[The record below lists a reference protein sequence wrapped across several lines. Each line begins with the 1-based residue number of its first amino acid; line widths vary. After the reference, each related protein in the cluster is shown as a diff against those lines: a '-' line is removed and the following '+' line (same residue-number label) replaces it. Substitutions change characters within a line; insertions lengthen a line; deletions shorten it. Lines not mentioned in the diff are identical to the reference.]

1 MIIFCGKE
9 FVTNNSVVISGR
21 SPLKISN
28 RWKLNSNLKGIS
40 LEIFCDFGS
49 NKRCIKIIEI
59 QVLGN
64 KSQSKQLSDTDS
76 IALTDLIVDFV
87 TALTAIGGAIGISL
101 TGLTL
106 LSGGNPQNSL
116 SQMRSFIQGD
126 FTSCTAAS
134 GDSGYCASL
143 INCNM
148 RRGISSGAC
157 PNGGV
162 CCTSKNAGSK
172 YFSGFQFDIDWIHL
186 QTR

>member
-1 MIIFCGKE
+1 MG
-9 FVTNNSVVISGR
+9 
-21 SPLKISN
+21 P
-28 RWKLNSNLKGIS
+28 
-40 LEIFCDFGS
+40 

-101 TGLTL
+101 TGLSL

-134 GDSGYCASL
+134 GDLGYCASL

-162 CCTSKNAGSK
+162 CCTSKIVFLTNILVG
-172 YFSGFQFDIDWIHL
+172 FSLTLIGYIYRHVDYLQRYCPIQQHL
-186 QTR
+186 LAIAHYHLS